1 MRWPLRSSRL
11 SWILALAGVALL
23 CSGDVAQARRVGTEI
38 LLGHRAWGDWFG
50 AAVAGSGDTAVIG
63 SPVRSSERK
72 KGSTYVYERSG
83 SDWTGPFRLRA
94 PSGSRGDQ
102 FGKSV
107 AIDGD
112 TIVVGAPA
120 DDDGAANGG
129 AAYVFERESGG
140 WSLAQQL
147 LSDDVAPGDAFGISV
162 GVSGDTIVV
171 GSLTPG
177 AYVFRRGEDGWTKEV
192 TLVGSSLRTQD
203 GAFSVATD
211 GGTVAIGSTAAVG
224 DLLRS
229 GAAFVFARSVGA
241 RTGRVT
247 WRETTRLIS
256 PSERPDERFGS
267 SVSIRKRTLVVGA
280 SGESRPTELQG
291 RAFVYRKKGRKW
303 ALDATLVGDGASDGS
318 TDYFGLSVATNGKL
332 VLVGAPWE
340 DVGGDDN
347 GATYLFKRR
356 RGTWERREKLLSTYP
371 NSEVSEFLGWSVA
384 FANKTILVG
393 GYGAFAQGHG
403 KACAGCGGAIAYR

>member
-1 MRWPLRSSRL
+1 MRRPPRSSRL
-11 SWILALAGVALL
+11 GWTLALSVVAVL
-23 CSGDVAQARRVGTEI
+23 CSGDVVQAGRVGTEI
-38 LLGHRAWGDWFG
+38 LLDHRAWGDWFG
-50 AAVAGSGDTAVIG
+50 MAVAGSGDTAVIG

-72 KGSTYVYERSG
+72 KGSAYVYERAG

-120 DDDGAANGG
+120 DDDGGANGG

-140 WSLAQQL
+140 WALTQQL
-147 LSDDVAPGDAFGISV
+147 LSADVSPGDALGISV
-162 GVSGDTIVV
+162 AVSGDTIVV

-177 AYVFRRGEDGWTKEV
+177 AYVFRRGEDGWTEEA

-203 GAFSVATD
+203 AAFSVAVD
-211 GGTVAIGSTAAVG
+211 GGTVAVGSTAAVG

-229 GAAFVFARSVGA
+229 GAAFVFVRSAGA
-241 RTGRVT
+241 RAGRAT

-267 SVSIRKRTLVVGA
+267 SVSVRKRTLVVGA

-291 RAFVYRKKGRKW
+291 RAFVYRKKARKW
-303 ALDATLVGDGASDGS
+303 TLATTLTGDGSTDGS
-318 TDYFGLSVATNGKL
+318 TDYFGLSVATNGKQ
-332 VLVGAPWE
+332 VVVGAPWE

-356 RGTWERREKLLSTYP
+356 GSGWVRRDKLLSTFP

-403 KACAGCGGAIAYR
+403 KACGGCGGAIAYR